1 MSEPLTIHRAIDPD
15 VTMTGDGRTVTLRL
29 LTFDTDYTVSDDGGQ
44 HFYAERWAPAAF
56 KRMLGRTHGAGIP
69 LTWEHPSMLGLRPM
83 PLGVSDRAWDDDGA
97 LMLVGRIH
105 RTNEGDNLVE
115 CLRERSVRGA
125 SVEAAVYESK
135 ATVGGFERRQAKI
148 LSVGFTTRPAYAD
161 AELVAL
167 RSESTQP
174 TTPRLDALR
183 QRLSQW
189 PAEV

>member
-44 HFYAERWAPAAF
+44 HFYAERWAPSAF
-56 KRMLGRTHGAGIP
+56 KRTLKHGHGDGIP
-69 LTWEHPSMLGLRPM
+69 LTWEHPAMHGMRPM
-83 PLGVSDRAWDDDGA
+83 PLGVSDRAWDDDGS

-105 RTNEGDNLVE
+105 RTNEGDSLVE

-125 SVEAAVYESK
+125 SIEAAVYESK
-135 ATVGGFERRQAKI
+135 ATVGGFERRQARL

-167 RSESTQP
+167 RSEPPQP

-183 QRLSQW
+183 ETLKLW
-189 PAEV
+189 PTEV